1 MMKITVD
8 KVAMV
13 MKNIA
18 KLERRRVYVGIPA
31 AQNARLDDNLN
42 NATLGYIHEF
52 GSPAR
57 NIPARP
63 FLIPGVKAAQDK
75 TIGIL
80 GEGAKNALSEKGN
93 IESSLTKAGIV
104 ASNSVKNT
112 INTADGFAPLS
123 DATLLARAKRGVK
136 RTKPLVDTGQLRNSI
151 TYIVKET

>member
-1 MMKITVD
+1 MIKITVD
-8 KVAMV
+8 KVVAV
-13 MKNIA
+13 MKNIS
-18 KLERRRVYVGIPA
+18 KLERARVYVGIPA
-31 AQNARLDDNLN
+31 AQNARLDDESN

-63 FLIPGVKAAQDK
+63 FLIRGVKAVQDK

-80 GEGAKNALSEKGN
+80 GEGAKNALENGS
-93 IESSLTKAGIV
+93 IESSLTKVGIV